1 MLRKKNDLAFII
13 FIATAWFLVFLI
25 KPAYAYLDPGSGS
38 MILQI
43 LLGGVAGLV
52 VILKLY
58 WRRFMRLLGIAR
70 EKTEDSKNEK
80 TVDDL
85 PGRPQQTGGH
95 GVTDEPEK

>member
-43 LLGGVAGLV
+43 LLGGYLKI
-52 VILKLY
+52 ILASFYEAFGYSQGENRGFKK
-58 WRRFMRLLGIAR
+58 RKDCR
-70 EKTEDSKNEK
+70 
-80 TVDDL
+80 
-85 PGRPQQTGGH
+85 
-95 GVTDEPEK
+95 